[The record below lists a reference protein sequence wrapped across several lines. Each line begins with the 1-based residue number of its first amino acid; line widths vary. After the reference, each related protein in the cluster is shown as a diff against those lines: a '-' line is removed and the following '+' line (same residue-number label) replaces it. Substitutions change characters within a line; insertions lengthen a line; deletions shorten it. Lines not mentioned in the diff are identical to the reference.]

1 MRRAHMPDVT
11 MATLFSRRI
20 LDVFAGWGIPRDDLD
35 AKALARRYDRL
46 WNGWSWSQQQLV
58 LETVADI
65 IEAEERKRYGTKL
78 IRARAA
84 RLRRLALRAGA
95 LTEEISEELLGD

>member
-1 MRRAHMPDVT
+1 
-11 MATLFSRRI
+11 
-20 LDVFAGWGIPRDDLD
+20 
-35 AKALARRYDRL
+35 
-46 WNGWSWSQQQLV
+46 V